1 MSGLNIHLRTK
12 EKQPPKKRGVR
23 LWPAGLILLLAA
35 AALLVVWLGDSSQRQ
50 EQVMSTAIIVLSA
63 ACLLVVWFLLFS
75 RIPYIPRII
84 VGALGFMAL
93 GTGYLLFDFKG
104 VTGDLVPIL
113 EFRWKPG
120 PAPTVANSGTNGV
133 VSSDGAHEAPG
144 ADFPQFLGP
153 DRNNRLTGPV
163 LATNWSEN
171 PPEIVWSATIGPG
184 WAGFA
189 IADGVAVTLEQAGDE
204 ERVVAFDLFTGDVKW
219 RAAYPARYDTPVGG
233 VGPRTTPLIFDGR
246 VYTTGALGDLNCW
259 DLETGERVW
268 GVNVLTDT
276 ATSPSPSWG
285 YAGSPLRVDG
295 AVVVGAG
302 GVNGAPSL
310 VAFDAVDGERVWS
323 GGSNQ
328 LAYSSPVLL
337 ELAGVEQVVSF
348 NHASVTGH
356 DATDGRELWAYPW
369 GKGQPHVA
377 VPVRVSANEIVVSSG
392 YGVGAERLALNRDDD
407 GNWRVEQV
415 WRSIRMKAKFANVVR
430 YGDFI
435 YGLDDGML
443 ACIDARDGSQRWKE
457 GRYGHGQ
464 LLGVGDLM
472 LITTEQGE
480 LVLFEPNPDE
490 PRELSRVTV
499 FDHKQWNPPA
509 LAGHWLLLRT
519 DREVRCLT
527 LPPAETAEAA
537 EPTEAPTAV
546 P

>member
-1 MSGLNIHLRTK
+1 MR
-12 EKQPPKKRGVR
+12 P
-23 LWPAGLILLLAA
+23 
-35 AALLVVWLGDSSQRQ
+35 LGDSSQRQ

-75 RIPYIPRII
+75 RIPYLVRIV

-104 VTGDLVPIL
+104 VTGDLVPIV
-113 EFRWKPG
+113 EFRWTMK
-120 PAPTVANSGTNGV
+120 PAPTVANSGTNNAASGD
-133 VSSDGAHEAPG
+133 STHEAPDS
-144 ADFPQFLGP
+144 DFPQFLGP
-153 DRNNRLTGPV
+153 DRDNRLPGPV

-171 PPEIVWSATIGPG
+171 PPEIVWSAPIGPG

-189 IADGVAVTLEQAGDE
+189 IADGVAVTLEQADDE

-246 VYTTGALGDLNCW
+246 VYTTGARGDLNCW

-276 ATSPSPSWG
+276 GTSPSPSWG
-285 YAGSPLRVDG
+285 YAASPLRVDG

-302 GVNGAPSL
+302 GANGVSSV
-310 VAFDAVDGERVWS
+310 VAYDAVNGERVWS

-328 LAYSSPVLL
+328 LAYSSPVLM

-356 DATDGRELWAYPW
+356 DATDGRELWSYPW

-377 VPVRVSANEIVVSSG
+377 VPVRVSTNEIVVSSG
-392 YGVGAERLALNRDDD
+392 YGVGAERLAVNRDDG

-443 ACIDARDGSQRWKE
+443 ACIDVRDGSQRWKE

-472 LITTEQGE
+472 LITTEQGG

-490 PRELSRVTV
+490 PRELGRVTV

-509 LAGHWLLLRT
+509 LAGRWLLLRT

-527 LPPAETAEAA
+527 LPLAETDEPAET
-537 EPTEAPTAV
+537 TEAPIVV